1 MCFRGEQMIGC
12 RARLDRELP
21 LLGLK
26 EFEPTKTPFEQ
37 QQIQHALEV
46 RKELLIEERIEK
58 W

>member
-1 MCFRGEQMIGC
+1 MIGC

-21 LLGLK
+21 SLGFK
-26 EFEPTKTPFEQ
+26 EFEPSKSEFEK

-46 RKELLIEERIEK
+46 RKELLNEERIEK